1 MKINTKELTLIA
13 LNTVFIACLAQITIP
28 FGLVP
33 FTLQVFA
40 ITLISF
46 IYSLKITLF
55 SVISYLTLGFL
66 GLPFFNNMQSGMMV
80 FFSPT
85 IGFLLGF
92 PGYAY
97 IINKLKNKFTYPF
110 PFIIASVYL
119 YTFGLLGIHL
129 IFSTV
134 YKIPLTFSESLVKYA
149 LIFIPSDFVSYSIA
163 NKLKD
168 RLSTQLKLH
177 QNTL

>member
-1 MKINTKELTLIA
+1 HHHTRYHHHKIHPQRKTHYRNCRMYISNLKGVFMKINTKELTLIA

-55 SVISYLTLGFL
+55 SVISYLTLGLL
-66 GLPFFNNMQSGMMV
+66 GLPFFNNMQSGMMM

-92 PGYAY
+92 
-97 IINKLKNKFTYPF
+97 
-110 PFIIASVYL
+110 
-119 YTFGLLGIHL
+119 
-129 IFSTV
+129 
-134 YKIPLTFSESLVKYA
+134 
-149 LIFIPSDFVSYSIA
+149 
-163 NKLKD
+163 
-168 RLSTQLKLH
+168 
-177 QNTL
+177 